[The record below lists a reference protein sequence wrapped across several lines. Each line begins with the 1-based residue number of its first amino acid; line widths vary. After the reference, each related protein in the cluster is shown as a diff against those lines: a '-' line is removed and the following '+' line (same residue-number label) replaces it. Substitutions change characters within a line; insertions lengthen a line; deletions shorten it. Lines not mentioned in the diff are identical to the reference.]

1 MAVMTFFLGFLNVCV
16 SICCC
21 KEGILSD
28 FVFAIYLVM
37 MFLYI
42 HRELDPVLFSPFFKK
57 IVI

>member
-28 FVFAIYLVM
+28 FFVQFIWL
-37 MFLYI
+37 
-42 HRELDPVLFSPFFKK
+42 
-57 IVI
+57 